1 MELLIIAAGA
11 AGYLLGSISFA
22 VIVARAHGVD
32 IFKVGSGNPGATNV
46 KRACGRGAG
55 NRVFVLDVL
64 KGLAAAGWP
73 AVFYYSDAGGFQP
86 QEILYAQLAGFAG
99 AVLGHCFSVFLRFR
113 GGKGVAV
120 SVGGLLG
127 TMPPCLFVA
136 GALWLVIYFLK
147 RIVSIASILA
157 GVSLPVTAWFLA
169 RHAGDSP
176 QSDPCLYLAG
186 AIAVFIIF
194 THRSNIARLFSGNE
208 NTFSTPEKK

>member
-1 MELLIIAAGA
+1 
-11 AGYLLGSISFA
+11 
-22 VIVARAHGVD
+22 
-32 IFKVGSGNPGATNV
+32 
-46 KRACGRGAG
+46 
-55 NRVFVLDVL
+55 VFSH
-64 KGLAAAGWP
+64 
-73 AVFYYSDAGGFQP
+73 SDAGGFPP

-127 TMPPCLFVA
+127 TMPLCLLVA

-169 RHAGDSP
+169 RHTGVSP
-176 QSDPCLYLAG
+176 QSDPRLYLAG